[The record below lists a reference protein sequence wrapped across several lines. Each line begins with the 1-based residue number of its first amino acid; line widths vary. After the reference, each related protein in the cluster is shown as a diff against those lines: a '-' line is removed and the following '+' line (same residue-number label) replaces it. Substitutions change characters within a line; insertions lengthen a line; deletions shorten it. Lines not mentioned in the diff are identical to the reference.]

1 MFKKDDLVTVQLDET
16 NKASNT
22 YIVLGHI
29 VDDEGDATDAV
40 ALYHPLHPKCFIIKH
55 ISELNKVQANLKD
68 STERSLEFSM
78 KFQDYLDH
86 NSKGD
91 LEALRLYF
99 VVHRKLTNRQ
109 KNNLA
114 NICGTI
120 ASIHFNNDISIAIR
134 YVIENNAVLDE
145 FNKMWYINFKD
156 LFMGRKPIV
165 SPKQRA
171 SIFNIAGF
179 VLAELESQ
187 KTKK

>member
-40 ALYHPLHPKCFIIKH
+40 VVYHPLHPKCFIVKH
-55 ISELNKVQANLKD
+55 ISDLNKVQANLKD
-68 STERSLEFSM
+68 STERSLEFAW
-78 KFQDYLDH
+78 KNQDNLDH
-86 NSKGD
+86 NMKGD

-99 VVHRKLTNRQ
+99 VVNRSLTNRQ
-109 KNNLA
+109 KTQLA
-114 NICGTI
+114 NITGTI
-120 ASIHFNNDISIAIR
+120 AAIYFHNDISIAMR
-134 YVIENNAVLDE
+134 YVVDNNAVLDT
-145 FNKMWYINFKD
+145 FNSMWYMNFKD